1 MQDTP
6 VNTKPHPSTY
16 YVIDFDSTFMQVEA
30 MDELAMISLSG
41 HPEAEGRLIKIKELT
56 DLAMCGQLSFATA
69 LSQRLAL
76 LGARQ
81 PDISTTVKVLRNKVS
96 ASFARNEAFFR
107 AHQGQVLIVSSG
119 FREIIEPIVA
129 EFGIDA
135 AHVYANTFT
144 YDEVGHI
151 TGCDQS
157 NPLAQDKGKVKLL
170 NQLALPGDVY
180 VIGDGY
186 TDYEIREAGLANKF
200 YAFTEN
206 VERAQVVEVADHVA
220 ASLDEIL
227 YINQLPMSISYP
239 KNRIN
244 VLLLENI
251 HPHAA
256 QVFEAEG
263 YTVEVASGA
272 LSEDELCERIQ
283 QVSILGIRSK
293 TQVTE
298 RVLASANKLIAIGAF
313 CIGTNQIDTKACLRK
328 GVAVFNAPYSNT
340 RSVVELALGEIILL
354 LRNVTEK
361 SNQMHNGV
369 WNKSAGNS
377 FEIRGKRLGI
387 IGYGSIGTQLSV
399 LAESLGMQVVYYDI
413 VDKLGLGNAHKCKSL
428 DDLLQQS
435 DIVTLHIDGRKEN
448 THVIGARE
456 FDQMKDGVVFVNL
469 SRGHVVD
476 VDALVANLKSGK
488 VLGAAL
494 DVFPYEP
501 ANNKEEFVSP
511 LRGLPNV
518 ILTPHIGGSTEE
530 AQLNIATYVPDK
542 LIEYVNTGS
551 TYMSVNFPNIQL
563 PTLTNAHRLMH
574 VHHNVPGILA
584 KINSVLADQKVNIM
598 GQYLKT
604 NDVIGYVITDVDRS
618 YEKDTIAELKSIT
631 DTIKFRVLY

>member
-1 MQDTP
+1 MTEA
-6 VNTKPHPSTY
+6 KY
-16 YVIDFDSTFMQVEA
+16 FVIDFDSTFMQVEA
-30 MDELAMISLSG
+30 MDELAALSLASVPDG
-41 HPEAEGRLIKIKELT
+41 QQRMETIKQLT
-56 DLAMCGQLSFATA
+56 DLAMCGELSFAES
-69 LSQRLAL
+69 LSKRLAL
-76 LGARQ
+76 LGAHRQ
-81 PDISTTVKVLRNKVS
+81 HVGQVVQVLRSKVS
-96 ASFARNEAFFR
+96 PSFKRNEAFFR
-107 AHQGQVLIVSSG
+107 SHPGQVIIVSSG

-129 EFGIDA
+129 EYGIEAD
-135 AHVYANTFT
+135 HVYANTFAFDDQG
-144 YDEVGHI
+144 YI
-151 TGCDQS
+151 SGCDQH

-170 NQLALPGDVY
+170 QNMNLAGDVY

-186 TDYEIREAGLANKF
+186 TDYEIKEAGLANKF

-206 VERAQVVEVADHVA
+206 VEREQVVRVADHVA

-227 YINQLPMSISYP
+227 YVNQLPMSISYP

-256 QVFEAEG
+256 KVFQAEG
-263 YTVEVASGA
+263 YTVEVVSTA
-272 LSEDELCERIQ
+272 LDEDELCERIAN
-283 QVSILGIRSK
+283 VSILGIRSK

-298 RVLASANKLIAIGAF
+298 KVLAHANKLIAIGAF

-340 RSVVELALGEIILL
+340 RSVVELALGEIIIL
-354 LRNVTEK
+354 LRNVAEK
-361 SNQMHNGV
+361 SAQMHAGK
-369 WNKSAGNS
+369 WTKSAGNS
-377 FEIRGKRLGI
+377 YEIRGKRLGI

-428 DDLLQQS
+428 SDLLSQS
-435 DIVTLHIDGRKEN
+435 DIISLHVDGRKEN
-448 THVIGARE
+448 DKIIGEAE
-456 FDQMKDGVVFVNL
+456 FAQMKDGVVFINL

-476 VDALVANLKSGK
+476 VDALVAALKSGK
-488 VLGAAL
+488 VLGAAV

-501 ANNKEEFVSP
+501 KNNQEEFLSP

-518 ILTPHIGGSTEE
+518 LLTPHIGGSTEE

-563 PTLTNAHRLMH
+563 PTLQNAHRLMH

-584 KINSVLADQKVNIM
+584 QINNVLAEKKVNIV

-604 NDVIGYVITDVDRS
+604 NEIIGYVITDVDRS
-618 YEKDTIAELKSIT
+618 YEKDTIAALKSI
-631 DTIKFRVLY
+631 DNTIKFRVLY